1 MLLVIKQSKQF
12 IRVLVY
18 SSLVFATLTTCTVS
32 YQFQQTEHAQVRA
45 ERQGIAKTV
54 HLFGIIPLRNE
65 GYVYDAAYYGDIDT
79 VYSVEIE
86 VKNYFLVVTTRR
98 ITVTGQ

>member
-1 MLLVIKQSKQF
+1 MIKAQKLLRTTICLCALF
-12 IRVLVY
+12 TVLT
-18 SSLVFATLTTCTVS
+18 SCTVS

-45 ERQGIAKTV
+45 EKQGVAKTV
-54 HLFGIIPLRNE
+54 HLFGIIPLQNE

-79 VYSVEIE
+79 VYSVEVE

-98 ITVTGQ
+98 VTVTGQ